1 MATFQVPQFIES
13 KPKIIGPLTLVQFGF
28 IGGAGGLLLIL
39 YFRLTLVAWVFL
51 LIFVGGGAL
60 MLAFGS
66 VNGQAFPLVLRNAFL
81 FAWNPRRYIWER
93 EIPKAKLDVS
103 HIEKLEALRQRMKI
117 EDKIKSV
124 ALGITTGKLFS
135 LDQFREAEKNP
146 LEKKDHYQVV
156 TYMTGER
163 KLAKRIDY

>member
-1 MATFQVPQFIES
+1 MATFQVPQFIEN
-13 KPKIIGPLTLVQFGF
+13 KPKIVGPLTLVQFGYIGVGGLILF
-28 IGGAGGLLLIL
+28 ALYFTLQLPVWIIFAILIGGTSG
-39 YFRLTLVAWVFL
+39 
-51 LIFVGGGAL
+51 
-60 MLAFGS
+60 MLAFGRI
-66 VNGQAFPLVLRNAFL
+66 NGQPFAKTMQNAFI

-135 LDQFREAEKNP
+135 LDQFRETDKADPN
-146 LEKKDHYQVV
+146 KKDHYQVV